1 MSYCFLKSLRHL
13 VTYVFKYT
21 LEKYNVILVVN
32 FISCNT
38 QVIQW
43 MSKHLRLRAIG
54 PTIPRKYLHNQ
65 KTAEDDTD
73 NGLQM
78 FTPNIDSCMKWLNEQ
93 PDSSVVYVSFGSVAQ
108 LDAAQMQEL
117 ACGIKQSKKQFLWVV
132 RASEE
137 AKLPKGFAEETSAQ
151 GMIVHWCSQMDVLA
165 HKALGCFVTH
175 CGWNSTLEAL
185 CLGVPMVAIPI
196 WTDQG
201 TNAKYVADV
210 WRMGM
215 RVDVDKNGVFT
226 REMVQHCIRVVM
238 DGEKGKE
245 IKMSCRKW
253 MEMAREAVKE
263 GGSSDISIN
272 EFVASLTQQC
282 NP

>member
-1 MSYCFLKSLRHL
+1 
-13 VTYVFKYT
+13 
-21 LEKYNVILVVN
+21 
-32 FISCNT
+32 
-38 QVIQW
+38 

-54 PTIPRKYLHNQ
+54 PTIPRKYLNNQ
-65 KTAEDDTD
+65 KTVEDDTD
-73 NGLQM
+73 TGLQM
-78 FTPNIDSCMKWLNEQ
+78 FKANTDSCMNWLNDRQ
-93 PDSSVVYVSFGSVAQ
+93 DHSVIYVSFGSMAQ
-108 LDAAQMQEL
+108 LDAVQMEEL
-117 ACGIKQSKKQFLWVV
+117 AYGIKQSGKHFLWVV

-137 AKLPKGFAEETSAQ
+137 DKLPKGFVEETSEKGLVVQ
-151 GMIVHWCSQMDVLA
+151 WCSQMEVLA

-201 TNAKYVADV
+201 TNAKFVADV
-210 WRMGM
+210 WRMGVK
-215 RVDVDKNGVFT
+215 VDIDKNGAFKG
-226 REMVQHCIRVVM
+226 EMVGHCIREVM

-245 IKMSCRKW
+245 IKTTSRRW

-272 EFVASLTQQC
+272 EFVASLTQHSKS
-282 NP
+282 